1 MMNQLD
7 LHNLSTD
14 IKHKGSDLLA
24 KTNKIFYSLFFIFFI
39 AYVSTLNYRPYPL
52 SYLVKIIP
60 IFSLTAV
67 AYFNIEVKK
76 RKFIVAAL
84 LFSAAGDFFL
94 ALSGKGYFIYGLSC
108 FAFAHIMYISAFM
121 RRVELYTQ
129 RSLLILPFLLYGIFI
144 GYFLFPRVGG
154 LLIPVSIYFCLL
166 FMMGIS
172 TILGKEN
179 HYIMIPGAFLFIV
192 SDSIIAINT
201 FINKVPNSS
210 FWIMIT
216 YFPAQLLLIYGA
228 SKKYLKSSIK

>member
-1 MMNQLD
+1 
-7 LHNLSTD
+7 
-14 IKHKGSDLLA
+14 
-24 KTNKIFYSLFFIFFI
+24 
-39 AYVSTLNYRPYPL
+39 
-52 SYLVKIIP
+52 
-60 IFSLTAV
+60 
-67 AYFNIEVKK
+67 
-76 RKFIVAAL
+76 
-84 LFSAAGDFFL
+84 SAAGDFFL

-121 RRVELYTQ
+121 RKVELYTQ

-144 GYFLFPRVGG
+144 GYFLFPRVGS

-179 HYIMIPGAFLFIV
+179 HYIMIPGAFLFFI

-201 FINKVPNSS
+201 FITKVPNSS

-228 SKKYLKSSIK
+228 SKKFLK